1 MTVITVAQLQA
12 LAPRCRAG
20 DVAPAL
26 DAAAVRFGISGR
38 LPVVHWLGQ
47 MVVESGGFT
56 RLEENLNYSA
66 ERLMQVWPGRFPT
79 ISLAKPYERNSE
91 ALANKV
97 YGGRLGNTAPGDG
110 WRYRGGG
117 WMQITGKDNY
127 ARIGKAIGLDLVARP
142 ELLRQPGPASDAAA
156 AFWDEHDLNALAERD
171 DVVEITRAING
182 GLNGLAERKAAV
194 AHAKTLW
201 T

>member
-1 MTVITVAQLQA
+1 MTVITTAQMRA
-12 LAPRCRAG
+12 FAPRCNAAE
-20 DVAPAL
+20 VAPAL
-26 DAAAVRFGISGR
+26 DAAAVRFSIDTGLR
-38 LPVVHWLGQ
+38 VAHWLGQ
-47 MVVESGGFT
+47 LSHESGGFT

-79 ISLAKPYERNSE
+79 YSLAQPYQHNSE

-97 YGGRLGNTAPGDG
+97 YGKRLGNTEEGDG

-117 WMQITGKDNY
+117 WMQITGRDNY
-127 ARIGKAIGLDLVARP
+127 TRIGKAIGLDLEARP
-142 ELLRQPGPASDAAA
+142 ELLRQPGPASDAAG
-156 AFWDEHDLNALAERD
+156 AFWSSHNLNDLADAD
-171 DVVEITRAING
+171 DVAAITRIING
-182 GLNGLAERKAAV
+182 GVTGLAERAAAV